1 MKQYLILGFCT
12 CRIHLNR
19 FRIILNAPN
28 TAGADTGADTAA
40 DALIGVGYVFPAAI
54 RFFDAGD
61 GFFRAGFQ
69 THLTVTA
76 GTAADA
82 ACMVVHRV
90 AKQAV
95 MAFVKVSLGESP
107 CRNLLFLRE
116 GLNLLSHHI
125 LVNVVSRFTAAAD
138 GVRKSAR
145 LDGIA
150 GREYAL
156 CNGLVSLRHEPALA
170 EEFNAFVFGQEVE
183 YRVILLVKN
192 GQTSLPPR
200 PST

>member
-12 CRIHLNR
+12 GRIHLNR

-40 DALIGVGYVFPAAI
+40 NALIGVGYVFPTAI

-69 THLTVTA
+69 THLAVTA
-76 GTAADA
+76 STAADA

-95 MAFVKVSLGESP
+95 MAFVKVSL
-107 CRNLLFLRE
+107 
-116 GLNLLSHHI
+116 
-125 LVNVVSRFTAAAD
+125 
-138 GVRKSAR
+138 
-145 LDGIA
+145 
-150 GREYAL
+150 
-156 CNGLVSLRHEPALA
+156 
-170 EEFNAFVFGQEVE
+170 
-183 YRVILLVKN
+183 
-192 GQTSLPPR
+192 
-200 PST
+200 